1 MTSVQVEE
9 TRHRPFGKPMRRLL
23 VEGLRGHVELFA
35 TPEEAEV
42 LAGQIRWQAHGDV
55 RRSARPVRPER
66 GSGRAARGQDA
77 VRGPRTIVADLALAL
92 APLRRGLVRGLRVA
106 MVVALN
112 AVVLFGGIMA
122 LMGATPGDAASG
134 TGFGVGGSGVYTSG
148 VTHLIEAA
156 AASDTTPLAPASATP
171 PAPPPA
177 NGPPLPS
184 HQVFGFAPYWTLGQ
198 SGGFDVSG
206 LTTVAYFSVDVNAN
220 GTLDEGGAGWGGL
233 QSQAFADLRDRAH
246 RAGDRVVLTVTCFE
260 QGTLDQVTSDPAAPA
275 NLAGALVPLLRAKA
289 LDGVNLDFE
298 GTGPRDQA
306 GLTHLV
312 AGVSGALRSADPSW
326 QITMDTYA
334 SSASSNG
341 GFYDIGALAPS
352 VDAFFVMSYSLNLA
366 APPSA
371 DSALTSQMFSDQT
384 AVREYLAVVPPS
396 KVILGLPYFGY
407 DWPTNG
413 NGPNAA
419 AVGGA
424 TTVAAGQIEARG
436 GPLYWDAT
444 TDTAWTS
451 YQVGSQWHESFFDD
465 ATSLYMAAQLAA
477 SNQLA
482 GDGIW
487 ALGMDGNDPSML
499 AAVDGHAPAVK
510 DLPTGPAPSPAAA
523 PTTTTVTLPP
533 SGVPAPA
540 STGGPSPSPAPATT
554 TTLPNPLSVPTTGA
568 GPSPTTSTTTPV
580 SYSYGGSFNGTSV
593 HLTALGWPGLTNAT
607 DPQLLGQLTG
617 FATTDP
623 AYACLIAASGLE
635 VEAFGNHP
643 GLDVVVATQPT
654 DCVNAEF
661 FFPSSVLNAG

>member
-1 MTSVQVEE
+1 
-9 TRHRPFGKPMRRLL
+9 
-23 VEGLRGHVELFA
+23 
-35 TPEEAEV
+35 
-42 LAGQIRWQAHGDV
+42 
-55 RRSARPVRPER
+55 
-66 GSGRAARGQDA
+66 
-77 VRGPRTIVADLALAL
+77 
-92 APLRRGLVRGLRVA
+92 
-106 MVVALN
+106 
-112 AVVLFGGIMA
+112 
-122 LMGATPGDAASG
+122 
-134 TGFGVGGSGVYTSG
+134 
-148 VTHLIEAA
+148 
-156 AASDTTPLAPASATP
+156 
-171 PAPPPA
+171 
-177 NGPPLPS
+177 
-184 HQVFGFAPYWTLGQ
+184 
-198 SGGFDVSG
+198 
-206 LTTVAYFSVDVNAN
+206 
-220 GTLDEGGAGWGGL
+220 
-233 QSQAFADLRDRAH
+233 
-246 RAGDRVVLTVTCFE
+246 
-260 QGTLDQVTSDPAAPA
+260 
-275 NLAGALVPLLRAKA
+275 
-289 LDGVNLDFE
+289 
-298 GTGPRDQA
+298 
-306 GLTHLV
+306 
-312 AGVSGALRSADPSW
+312 VSGALRAADANW

-334 SSASSNG
+334 SSASSNA

-451 YQVGSQWHESFFDD
+451 YQVGSQWHESFFDN
-465 ATSLYMAAQLAA
+465 ASSLYMAAQLAA

-510 DLPTGPAPSPAAA
+510 DLPAGPPPAPAAA
-523 PTTTTVTLPP
+523 PTTTTVTPP
-533 SGVPAPA
+533 PTEGPAPA
-540 STGGPSPSPAPATT
+540 SAGQPSSPPVST
-554 TTLPNPLSVPTTGA
+554 TTLPNPLSVPPTGA
-568 GPSPTTSTTTPV
+568 GPSPTTTTTSTTPV
-580 SYSYGGSFNGTSV
+580 SYSYSGSFEGTPV
-593 HLTALGWPGLTNAT
+593 HLTALGWPGLSNAQN
-607 DPQLLGQLTG
+607 PQVLGLLTG

-623 AYACLIAASGLE
+623 AYACLNASTGLE

-654 DCVNAEF
+654 DCLNAEF
-661 FFPSSVLNAG
+661 FFPSSVVNAG